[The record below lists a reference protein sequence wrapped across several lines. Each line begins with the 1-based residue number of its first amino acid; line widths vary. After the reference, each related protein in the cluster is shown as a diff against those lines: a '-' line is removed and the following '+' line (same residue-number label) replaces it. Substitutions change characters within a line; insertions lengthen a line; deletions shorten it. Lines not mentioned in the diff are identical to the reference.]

1 MAIEFTK
8 MHGLGNDFVVI
19 DAITQRVE
27 LDAAAIAR
35 MGDRHTGIGF
45 DQLLLVE
52 TPDDPDADFRY
63 RVHNSDGSP
72 AGQCGNGARCLARF
86 VLDRGLTV
94 KTRLVLQTRN
104 DHIVCEVHGERVE
117 VDMGEPAFDP
127 AVIPFDESTAA
138 TAVADDGSVE
148 LDVDGERVHCTPVS
162 MGNPHAVL
170 FIDDISAAPVATLGP
185 AVQGHPAFPAGVNV
199 GFCEVVDAG
208 FVRLRVHERGAGET
222 LACGS
227 GACAAVAAGV
237 RAGRTDERVKV
248 SLPGGKL
255 WVSWQGPGHAIRMSG
270 PTAVV
275 FEGRIDP

>member
-35 MGDRHTGIGF
+35 MGNRHTGIGF

-94 KTRLVLQTRN
+94 KTRLVLQTAD
-104 DHIVCEVHGERVE
+104 DHIVCEVQGERVE
-117 VDMGEPAFDP
+117 VDMGDPAFDP
-127 AVIPFDESTAA
+127 ARIPFDEGTAA
-138 TAVADDGSVE
+138 TAMADDGSVE
-148 LDVDGERVHCTPVS
+148 LDVDGERVRCTPVS

-170 FIDDISAAPVATLGP
+170 FIDDISTAPVANLGP

-227 GACAAVAAGV
+227 GACAAIAAAI
-237 RAGRTDERVKV
+237 RAGRVGERVKV

-255 WVSWQGPGHAIRMSG
+255 SVSWQGPGHAIRMTG
-270 PTAVV
+270 PAAVV